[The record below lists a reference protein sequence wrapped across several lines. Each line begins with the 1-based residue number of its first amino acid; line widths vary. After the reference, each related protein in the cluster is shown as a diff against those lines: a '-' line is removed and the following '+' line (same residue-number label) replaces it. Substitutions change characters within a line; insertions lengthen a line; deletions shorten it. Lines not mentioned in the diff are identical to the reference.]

1 MQQDNWDQIR
11 YPYQVHIKSLCQ
23 AIDFHSEQYIKTADP
38 FHKEQYDRLVE
49 CVHALKTYITT
60 QEQHN

>member
-1 MQQDNWDQIR
+1 MSDWDSIR
-11 YPYQVHIKSLCQ
+11 KPYQPHIQQLCKL
-23 AIDFHSEQYIKTADP
+23 IDHHSEQYIKTAEP

-49 CVHALKTYITT
+49 CVHALKTYIIT